1 MQWSIGTPL
10 EITLT
15 LPLRTKIGKI
25 WPEYGLAAKKGQN
38 WQKKKFLLKSITTKE
53 AERKVQNI
61 RNVK

>member
-38 WQKKKFLLKSITTKE
+38 WQKKNSC
-53 AERKVQNI
+53 
-61 RNVK
+61 